1 MDKRIKKQAQ
11 SNVSITS
18 IATKVKKTTNLRR
31 LYDRLR
37 GGHVLRYHTRP
48 EIADG
53 QNVAAH
59 TWRAMVIL
67 QTLFPDI
74 SKSGLLHMMY
84 HDVAE
89 AETGDIPA
97 TTKWKYDDLSKLMLQ
112 IETEYEQKIGIGP
125 TIINVSQQ
133 EQEMCDIAD
142 KLELVFHCYRLM
154 QQGNSLAED
163 VFIKGCNYIQDRY
176 EKQDYYAHVIEII
189 KDLQGT
195 RKIKLEK
202 LF

>member
-74 SKSGLLHMMY
+74 SKSG
-84 HDVAE
+84 
-89 AETGDIPA
+89 
-97 TTKWKYDDLSKLMLQ
+97 
-112 IETEYEQKIGIGP
+112 
-125 TIINVSQQ
+125 
-133 EQEMCDIAD
+133 
-142 KLELVFHCYRLM
+142 
-154 QQGNSLAED
+154 
-163 VFIKGCNYIQDRY
+163 
-176 EKQDYYAHVIEII
+176 
-189 KDLQGT
+189 
-195 RKIKLEK
+195 
-202 LF
+202 